1 MGFDPHEEEQCRLL
15 RKAVKHADITSA
27 ELWLAYFSIGG
38 VAGEYEVD
46 AYLQGLYSLPPLQRD
61 LLAGAANELI
71 DAVPPLP
78 RAPYAADFMN
88 GQDPARGAGPAS
100 GKNRK

>member
-15 RKAVKHADITSA
+15 RKAVRQADITPG

-71 DAVPPLP
+71 DAVPSLP
-78 RAPYAADFMN
+78 RAPYAADLEN
-88 GQDPARGAGPAS
+88 VQDSARDAGRAT
-100 GKNRK
+100 GKKKK